1 MGKKV
6 LVLGTGAQGTTVAKR
21 LDLEP
26 NVDKI
31 ICADYDEAAAK
42 ELAGGLK
49 KAEGFFCDASDKAQI
64 VHDVLFGPVVPQV
77 PASVLQLHPNVTFIV
92 DSEAGSKIKDKL

>member
-21 LDLEP
+21 LQLEP

-31 ICADYDEAAAK
+31 ILGDYDEAAVK
-42 ELAGGLK
+42 ELAGELD
-49 KAEGFFCDASDKAQI
+49 KAEAFFCDASKRRTSC
-64 VHDVLFGPVVPQV
+64 L
-77 PASVLQLHPNVTFIV
+77 
-92 DSEAGSKIKDKL
+92 

>member
-26 NVDKI
+26 NVDRI
-31 ICADYDEAAAK
+31 FCADCDEAAAK
-42 ELAGGLK
+42 ELAGALG
-49 KAEGFFCDASDKAQI
+49 KAEGFFCDASDKGQI
-64 VHDVLFGPVVPQV
+64 VKLVEGCDLVVNALPLAFGKNVIEDRKSVV
-77 PASVLQLHPNVTFIV
+77 
-92 DSEAGSKIKDKL
+92 

>member
-21 LDLEP
+21 LQLEP

-31 ICADYDEAAAK
+31 ILGDYDEAAVK
-42 ELAGGLK
+42 ELAGVLD
-49 KAEGFFCDASDKAQI
+49 KAEAFFCDA
-64 VHDVLFGPVVPQV
+64 
-77 PASVLQLHPNVTFIV
+77 
-92 DSEAGSKIKDKL
+92 

>member
-1 MGKKV
+1 MGKKI

-42 ELAGGLK
+42 ERWEHLNKLV
-49 KAEGFFCDASDKAQI
+49 EMY
-64 VHDVLFGPVVPQV
+64 
-77 PASVLQLHPNVTFIV
+77 
-92 DSEAGSKIKDKL
+92 KD